1 MHNKELDRLLAV
13 DRFLKL
19 KLSKEQELNEI
30 AQLAANICGTPIA
43 LITLLDE
50 DTQYFKIA
58 IGTKE
63 SKTTREDA
71 FCNYVINQ
79 DKVIVVPDTAHDT
92 RFANNPLRKSE
103 INIQFYAGAP
113 LITHDGLKLGSLCV
127 IGHKPGNLS
136 EQQIMMLA
144 TLSKQVIHILEFDYS
159 LQIMKEQYLEAK
171 KNEITLRSIF
181 DSSNSCLALV
191 DLDLKVLFYN
201 KMLFDFMKVTYNKA
215 IKAGIVITDIIRDD
229 YIHEFIVNFNKARKG
244 ESVSKETLLTYPEKE
259 IWWHYTYHPAYN
271 SDGIVTGVSFT
282 ATDISE
288 LKKSQLKIIER
299 DQSLHAI
306 ALIQSHEIR
315 RPVASVLGLSELFRL
330 NNYRAE
336 KDELIMLERAV
347 KELDSKIHHIIDLA
361 NDNNLPVNQ

>member
-1 MHNKELDRLLAV
+1 MHNRELDRLLAV
-13 DRFLKL
+13 DRFLNL
-19 KLSKEQELNEI
+19 KLSKEEELNGI

-63 SKTTREDA
+63 SKTTRDDA

-79 DKVIVVPDTAHDT
+79 DKVMVIPDTAYDS
-92 RFANNPLRKSE
+92 RFASNPLRKSE
-103 INIQFYAGAP
+103 INVQFYAGAP
-113 LITHDGLKLGSLCV
+113 LITQDGFKLGSLCV
-127 IGHKPGNLS
+127 IGHEPGNLS

-171 KNEITLRSIF
+171 RNEITLRSIF
-181 DSSNSCLALV
+181 DSSNSCLMLI

-201 KMLFDFMKVTYNKA
+201 KMLSGFIKATYNKT
-215 IKAGIVITDIIRDD
+215 IKAGIVITDIIKDD
-229 YIHEFIVNFNKARKG
+229 YIHEFTLNFNRARKG
-244 ESVSKETLLTYPEKE
+244 ESVLKETMLTYPDKQT
-259 IWWHYTYHPAYN
+259 WWQFTYDPAFN
-271 SDGIVTGVSFT
+271 SDDIITGVSFT

-288 LKKSQLKIIER
+288 LKKSQLKIAER

-315 RPVASVLGLSELFRL
+315 RPVASVLGLSELFRI
-330 NNYRAE
+330 NDYKAE
-336 KDELIMLERAV
+336 KEELIMLECAV
-347 KELDSKIHHIIDLA
+347 KELDSKIHHIIKLA
-361 NDNNLPVNQ
+361 NGTNLPEK